1 MSDWGD
7 FFKIQFELDDNK
19 KQAQKDTERINSMIN
34 ALEKKQIPLDIKR
47 RKGRIL
53 KELRR
58 NMRGWSESTRYTRLA
73 IRYAINEIRMQE
85 WGVL

>member
-34 ALEKKQIPLDIKR
+34 ALEKKTNSSRYKTAKR
-47 RKGRIL
+47 KDSQR
-53 KELRR
+53 
-58 NMRGWSESTRYTRLA
+58 T
-73 IRYAINEIRMQE
+73 
-85 WGVL
+85 